1 MRRTLP
7 RPSLAPTLSLAL
19 TVTLALAALAAFT
32 TATRSRASAAGV
44 DLTVVAT
51 TPPRHTAAP
60 VTTTIRVDF
69 DRPLDTASITAS
81 SFRVFGRW
89 SGAKS
94 GAFTFSNANQT
105 VTFAP
110 SAPFSAGETV
120 LINLAETIAGADAT
134 PLRSAGFA
142 FSFRTVTAP
151 SDLLFAAIDSLSNRT
166 TPDEQ
171 TRIYG
176 ASASDL
182 DEDGY
187 LDLTTVNEVSA
198 DVRVFLNRGDG
209 SGLYENFLA
218 PQDIGFEASPNE
230 PADFN
235 NDGHSDLCTAA
246 TTSENIYILLGAGD
260 GTFSSTQA
268 IATGNAPYGIAP
280 LDVDGDGDLDIVNA
294 CNSSN
299 NLALF
304 INNGAGVFGAATFFD
319 GGVNGEYALVAADMN
334 NDGISDLVVA
344 GRNGQQ
350 ISTRLGNGDGTFTAA
365 GPAQPSGG
373 FTWVIAVDDVNGDG
387 DLDVSCA
394 NSFSGN
400 GSILLGNGDGT
411 FGAPAISSVGA
422 HIPSTDLADVDGDG
436 DVDWL
441 LSSFGG
447 GFWRFYANNGS
458 GVFSFNQDFG
468 APSNPSCAIIYDSD
482 NDGDLDLAL
491 TDEIADVVVL
501 QKNLGAGSNV
511 GGAPLELGAFA
522 SPNPFG
528 DETRLRF
535 SLARSAHLRL
545 EVFDAS
551 GRLVRLEELPNRPA
565 GAQEHRFDG
574 RDASGRRLASGTYLY
589 RLTGAA
595 GATNGRF
602 SIVR

>member
-1 MRRTLP
+1 MTITTLTAMR
-7 RPSLAPTLSLAL
+7 AFALAL
-19 TVTLALAALAAFT
+19 TLALTLGAAHFTAA
-32 TATRSRASAAGV
+32 RAFAAGV
-44 DLTVVAT
+44 DLGVVAT
-51 TPPRHTAAP
+51 APLRHTAAP
-60 VTTTIRVDF
+60 VTTTIRIDF
-69 DRPLDTASITAS
+69 DRPLNTSTITAS

-89 SGAKS
+89 SGTKS
-94 GAFTFSNANQT
+94 GAFAFSNANQR
-105 VTFAP
+105 VTFTP
-110 SAPFSAGETV
+110 NTPFSAGEFV
-120 LINLAETIAGADAT
+120 FVNLANTIAAADAT

-142 FSFRTVTAP
+142 FAFRTITAP
-151 SDLLFAAIDSLSNRT
+151 SDLVFAAADTLSNRI

-182 DEDGY
+182 DEDGF
-187 LDLTTVNEVSA
+187 LDLTTINEVSA

-209 SGLYENFLA
+209 SGLYENFLT

-230 PADFN
+230 PVDFN

-246 TTSENIYILLGAGD
+246 TSSENIYVLLGAGD
-260 GTFSSTQA
+260 GTFASTQA

-304 INNGAGVFGAATFFD
+304 INNGAGVFGAATFFE
-319 GGVNGEYALVAADMN
+319 GGVNGEYGLVAADMN

-350 ISTRLGNGDGTFTAA
+350 IATRLGNGNGTFSAA
-365 GPAQPSGG
+365 GAAQASGG
-373 FTWVIAVDDVNGDG
+373 FTWVIAVDDLNGDG

-411 FGAPAISSVGA
+411 FAAATITNVGA
-422 HIPSTDLADVDGDG
+422 HLPSTDLADVDGDG

-447 GFWRFYANNGS
+447 GFWRLYTNNGA
-458 GVFSFNQDFG
+458 GVFAFNQDFL
-468 APSNPSCAIIYDSD
+468 APANPSCAVIYDSD
-482 NDGDLDLAL
+482 NDGDVDFAL
-491 TDEIADVVVL
+491 TDEIADVIVL

-511 GGAPLELGAFA
+511 GAAPVGGLRAFA
-522 SPNPFG
+522 SPNPFRDG
-528 DETRLRF
+528 TRLRF
-535 SLARSAHLRL
+535 ALPRAASLRL
-545 EVFDAS
+545 EIFDTA
-551 GRLVRLEELPNRPA
+551 GRRVRAQDLAALPA
-565 GAQEHRFDG
+565 GWQEHRFDG
-574 RDASGRRLASGTYLY
+574 RNENGERLASGTYLY
-589 RLTGAA
+589 RLRGADNEIA
-595 GATNGRF
+595 GRF